1 MALRNQSKE
10 VREEPGYIEILQ
22 RNPGRWNIEKLLL
35 IKENQT
41 SQVNE
46 LNVFL
51 CMIQGCGPIEI
62 IPFICTLT
70 VLGQCPP
77 FLYPESLQGAQMT
90 LGAVAAGLMAVTSF
104 VY

>member
-1 MALRNQSKE
+1 MAQRDCYKE
-10 VREEPGYIEILQ
+10 TKRDPGYIGIFAMKSRQLEHQ
-22 RNPGRWNIEKLLL
+22 KLLL

-77 FLYPESLQGAQMT
+77 FLYPESPQGAQMT

>member
-10 VREEPGYIEILQ
+10 VREEPGYIEILR
-22 RNPGRWNIEKLLL
+22 RNPGSWNIEKLLL
-35 IKENQT
+35 ITENQT

-51 CMIQGCGPIEI
+51 CMIQGYRPLEI

-77 FLYPESLQGAQMT
+77 FLHPESPHGAQLT
-90 LGAVAAGLMAVTSF
+90 LGAVAAGLMAVISF